1 MALKLFV
8 GLLAAVVAFQ
18 LYRGVVAFR
27 HPEREIPRPG
37 KTHWLVWLLLALVL
51 VIVFL
56 GAVMVGGRIYGP

>member
-8 GLLAAVVAFQ
+8 GLLAVVVGYQA
-18 LYRGVVAFR
+18 YRGVVAFR

-51 VIVFL
+51 VVVFL
-56 GAVMVGGRIYGP
+56 GAVVVGGRVYGP

>member
-8 GLLAAVVAFQ
+8 GLLVAVVAFQ

-27 HPEREIPRPG
+27 HPGREIPRPG

-51 VIVFL
+51 FVVFL